1 MSQQNDQQNQS
12 PNSNLSSSQTANAN
26 NNTTNDQ
33 FSNFQKSSQ
42 QTQQITAQ
50 NQQSSLQQPQTSQ
63 TTTTPQLQPATS
75 QPSQVSVT
83 VPVRPVSVS
92 TKGGNAKKKTGGSK
106 KASGS
111 RPKTASTEKNDDS
124 MLPQALSQMATD
136 YYNQATQHGGQNT
149 PEGQLYLKK
158 YMDTVQALEQ
168 HQRNNQHASFSFVP
182 PASQITSPATT
193 PSPNQMSRIPAT
205 MPSVPS
211 PMHNHQNNPQIVAR
225 PQQHQH
231 QQHMVGRGPPI
242 NYQQLTAPRVTNP
255 TSGPSQTT
263 YTTRPYNIRPQ
274 QMISPIPDSQ
284 RMMTIN
290 THGHSGATGSPTT
303 QPIQSPIIPSSPLTN
318 NIAEGSM
325 ITTMQPQTIHQSP
338 RLHQQ
343 TQSPGSQPPP
353 QSPRQPLSQSPRP
366 HHQIQ
371 PLPQSPRT
379 QHLSQLSQTQQTHL
393 NSHVTN
399 PLMEIDS
406 VQTTIIPKPITD
418 GIRQITPIAPAN
430 PSGLP
435 SPLPQHLSVTNKLQI
450 PGVKMH
456 TIPNLGMNLPETPAS
471 LEQEEIDKHPLS
483 KRKIQQLVDQID
495 PKERLEPEVEDNN
508 CPPNL
513 PKFDSSF
520 GFSFSHINV
529 SVIYLYFQ
537 MLLEIA
543 DEFITSVSSFACLLA
558 KHRKSD
564 TLEVKDLQLHLERN
578 WNIRIPGFASDEIRS
593 VRKTIVPSSHQ
604 QKMLANLRDPNALV
618 QHLTESKQFSEVQ
631 LECNDLYPSQFD
643 FIFVC
648 IESFKRLRFHETL
661 RYKKPVSYNLQY
673 YTTSRISRVVCIGA
687 ITLRARFPTEGDIK
701 KFDILDKLFANIPLA
716 QDWRNPFNYSKA
728 GLLTDRGEHEL
739 YLLGKRARQRYYE
752 FWNNLTYDSNVVVFQ
767 SSAVS

>member
-12 PNSNLSSSQTANAN
+12 PNSNLSNSQTANAN

-42 QTQQITAQ
+42 QTQQTTAQ
-50 NQQSSLQQPQTSQ
+50 NQQSSPQQPQTSQ
-63 TTTTPQLQPATS
+63 TVTTPQLQPATS

-92 TKGGNAKKKTGGSK
+92 TKGGNAKKKTGGNK
-106 KASGS
+106 KAGGS
-111 RPKTASTEKNDDS
+111 RPKTASTEKNDE

-149 PEGQLYLKK
+149 PEGQIYLKK

-182 PASQITSPATT
+182 PANQITSPATT

-242 NYQQLTAPRVTNP
+242 NYQQLTGEINRIQTSRVTNP

-263 YTTRPYNIRPQ
+263 YNTTRPYIRPQ

-366 HHQIQ
+366 HHHQIQ

-379 QHLSQLSQTQQTHL
+379 QHPSQLSQTQQTLL

-399 PLMEIDS
+399 PSMEIDS
-406 VQTTIIPKPITD
+406 VQATPSTIIPKPITD

-471 LEQEEIDKHPLS
+471 LEQEEMDRHPLS

-495 PKERLEPEVEDNN
+495 PKERLEPEVED
-508 CPPNL
+508 
-513 PKFDSSF
+513 
-520 GFSFSHINV
+520 
-529 SVIYLYFQ
+529 

-604 QKMLANLRDPNALV
+604 QKMLAVNIAKANKNAMIYVQVSLILFLLVSKALSSFDFTRHLGTKSLYPITSNTTPPLESPESCVLV
-618 QHLTESKQFSEVQ
+618 QLHLVARHGA
-631 LECNDLYPSQFD
+631 
-643 FIFVC
+643 
-648 IESFKRLRFHETL
+648 RL
-661 RYKKPVSYNLQY
+661 
-673 YTTSRISRVVCIGA
+673 
-687 ITLRARFPTEGDIK
+687 PTEGDIK

-716 QDWRNPFNYSKA
+716 QDWRNPFNYSKT

-739 YLLGKRARQRYYE
+739 YMLGKRARQRYYK

-767 SSAVS
+767 SSAVSRY